1 MKALFPC
8 FEWLQALRGPKPL
21 PPLNAHEE
29 QVAALETQ
37 LQVQLVTLGS
47 IAAEFTVPASM
58 KVSGLHHRVA
68 QELGLPTENQRL
80 ILGSTVLEDTESSIT
95 EFGETERLVITVLR
109 RRRQQALTAGS
120 SAGFLLWDLE
130 SRDFSTALG
139 KGLEPVQC
147 LDVSWGQLRCLAGQS
162 CQLVLWDLGRDQE
175 VDRYEQQGVW
185 GLAVDW
191 SAMKVLSASLELH
204 LWDLKNFM
212 PLNVVKYFAPDARC
226 IAVDW
231 RSGRAITCGEC
242 MTLWALDNTVSKVKD
257 LKIGIKP
264 CALAVNWPRCVVA
277 GNGLQLW
284 SIETG
289 TSLPFRAQSEAPV
302 LCVAAAWEAER
313 LVSGAGDGTLRL
325 WSIATR
331 GWTVR
336 VLVEIGRGNRWT
348 LTVTLT
354 LLHLKGHTLT
364 IHNTYTLRGASK
376 RTGCSRWHLLPLQ
389 QCSASFIELR
399 LPLRRRSFQCHCIGL
414 RAECSV
420 ARPAERLEQA
430 QAVELLGLFA
440 TETAVVSGH
449 RTCATLT
456 SFQLSEGSR
465 QDKPP

>member
-331 GWTVR
+331 QVILEFQGHRSEVLSVSLHWPSGR
-336 VLVEIGRGNRWT
+336 VLSGEDSSRLKLWSFVRHPEPKAFKVEELTAPGYRGSSSCLAVDWDSEESKRSVAGRGTRNDKGNA
-348 LTVTLT
+348 LPSLVPSSVLVTT
-354 LLHLKGHTLT
+354 
-364 IHNTYTLRGASK
+364 SK
-376 RTGCSRWHLLPLQ
+376 ALVTSSDALVTT
-389 QCSASFIELR
+389 SFR
-399 LPLRRRSFQCHCIGL
+399 SLRR
-414 RAECSV
+414 V
-420 ARPAERLEQA
+420 
-430 QAVELLGLFA
+430 
-440 TETAVVSGH
+440 
-449 RTCATLT
+449 
-456 SFQLSEGSR
+456 LSL
-465 QDKPP
+465 

>member
-331 GWTVR
+331 QVILEFQGHR
-336 VLVEIGRGNRWT
+336 SE
-348 LTVTLT
+348 
-354 LLHLKGHTLT
+354 GHTLT
-364 IHNTYTLRGASK
+364 IHNTYTLRGPFSVTALAF
-376 RTGCSRWHLLPLQ
+376 GP
-389 QCSASFIELR
+389 SAQWR
-399 LPLRRRSFQCHCIGL
+399 G
-414 RAECSV
+414 
-420 ARPAERLEQA
+420 LEQA
-430 QAVELLGLFA
+430 QAVELRSPPGAKGL
-440 TETAVVSGH
+440 
-449 RTCATLT
+449 
-456 SFQLSEGSR
+456 
-465 QDKPP
+465 